1 MATDATINQLEGLTE
16 RPAGL
21 SVQGALARDL
31 RNVPLARLTVADLR
45 VLLLEGE
52 GLAHVVPLALDIVTD
67 DPDASGCKPFFVDI
81 DSRGNNYFETL
92 EADTLSRIQSVYK
105 ELGIPGDFDFTDVN
119 SSAGRDREP

>member
-1 MATDATINQLEGLTE
+1 MGPGTAAALRDVGGVHLSKIGICGNQLAPQVTKVHGVHFLDELGKTE
-16 RPAGL
+16 ATWVL
-21 SVQGALARDL
+21 EVQRFG
-31 RNVPLARLTVADLR
+31 
-45 VLLLEGE
+45 
-52 GLAHVVPLALDIVTD
+52 
-67 DPDASGCKPFFVDI
+67 PFFVDI